1 MVLPR
6 VRKKLEG
13 ILQTNTNGS
22 LAIKK
27 YHGKSNK
34 QLHFKKNSTLSL
46 LTKYHKWDKWEM
58 LFKLYLK
65 MYCDV
70 PRKS

>member
-1 MVLPR
+1 MG
-6 VRKKLEG
+6 K
-13 ILQTNTNGS
+13 
-22 LAIKK
+22 AI
-27 YHGKSNK
+27 NNFT
-34 QLHFKKNSTLSL
+34 LKKNSTLSL